1 MWYNWRAPS
10 YNIQIFEPRLVRN
23 RYVQLKERQLWAIA
37 VETVRVFPTIGKTK
51 KAFVIIPY
59 SLFLTNSV
67 YYVADGCRTL
77 NAYSPSGWKV
87 PLSSSSF
94 THFYFEMSW
103 LHGFKSFSRA
113 ILHRKNNLRPRSVLR
128 PKFFITFHH
137 DC

>member
-59 SLFLTNSV
+59 SFFLTNSFY

-77 NAYSPSGWKV
+77 NV
-87 PLSSSSF
+87 PHTVHQVGRFHCLHHLS
-94 THFYFEMSW
+94 
-103 LHGFKSFSRA
+103 R
-113 ILHRKNNLRPRSVLR
+113 
-128 PKFFITFHH
+128 FFILKCRGCMVLSRFLERFCIEKITC
-137 DC
+137 DQDLS